1 MADIILSPPIAFLIY
16 LLLVGLLSGMGRAL
30 AGQHETNPLKESGY
44 TGGEKMGRQLAAPG
58 YRPFFLTALFFAIVH
73 LGVLVLSS
81 GGLTPIVGVY
91 ITGLMLA
98 LLALILG

>member
-1 MADIILSPPIAFLIY
+1 MSDIILSPPIAFLIY

-30 AGQHETNPLKESGY
+30 TGQHESNPLKESGY
-44 TGGEKMGRQLAAPG
+44 TGGEKMSHRLSAPG

-81 GGLTPIVGVY
+81 GGLTPIAGIY
-91 ITGLMLA
+91 LSGLMLT
-98 LLALILG
+98 LFALILG